1 MNGNATKHEMLAI
14 FRKSG
19 FDLSSEESDRF
30 WRYYE
35 LLVANNESHD
45 LTRLTR
51 FDDIITKHFIDS
63 IYVTRLCDL
72 PGSLVDIGTG
82 AGFPGVPIKI
92 VRPEI
97 HVVLAEPR
105 RRRVEFLE
113 RVIGELGLE
122 GVEVYPH
129 LVTELSSF
137 RVEGVI
143 TRALESVS
151 DTLSRV
157 RHFLPA
163 GGRVLF
169 LKGPGADRD
178 LDAISA
184 EQARDY
190 DMESDRRYTLPGTA
204 HERRLLIY
212 TKKTSTIEV
221 TYRIFKNDAD
231 NRDVVITSPENR
243 QFKEL
248 RKLVSAEGA
257 RKSGRALVSGRRLVR
272 DIAKRPGAEAEAVV
286 VYDGYVERDDAVNS
300 LIKRLSAQR
309 RLFILKKN
317 LYNELDIFGTGAPLL
332 VLPVSDFPEWDYSL
346 PDGCTLLVPFQDP
359 VNVGTAVR
367 SAVAFG
373 VKKIIMLKGS
383 AHPYHPK
390 SVRSSGGA
398 VFGAE
403 FMAGPSIDELADIC
417 GEHGIAIVA
426 LDRGGAPLS
435 GMKFPQRFLLL
446 PGIEGPG
453 LPDGLRGSAVSI
465 PIGPDVESLNA
476 AVAVSIA
483 LYAYTTRK
491 GDQYPPS

>member
-1 MNGNATKHEMLAI
+1 
-14 FRKSG
+14 
-19 FDLSSEESDRF
+19 
-30 WRYYE
+30 
-35 LLVANNESHD
+35 
-45 LTRLTR
+45 
-51 FDDIITKHFIDS
+51 
-63 IYVTRLCDL
+63 
-72 PGSLVDIGTG
+72 
-82 AGFPGVPIKI
+82 
-92 VRPEI
+92 
-97 HVVLAEPR
+97 VLAEPR

-113 RVIGELGLE
+113 RVIGELGLTARSISA
-122 GVEVYPH
+122 
-129 LVTELSSF
+129 LVTELPRF

-178 LDAISA
+178 LDAIRA
-184 EQARDY
+184 EEEREYA
-190 DMESDRRYTLPGTA
+190 MESDRRYTLPGTA

-231 NRDVVITSPENR
+231 NRDIVITSPENR
-243 QFKEL
+243 QFKDL
-248 RKLVSAEGA
+248 RRLVSAEGA

-332 VLPVSDFPEWDYSL
+332 VLPVSEFPEWDHSL
-346 PDGCTLLVPFQDP
+346 SDGCTLLVPFQDP

-373 VKKIIMLKGS
+373 VRKIIILKGA

-398 VFGAE
+398 VFSAE
-403 FMAGPSIDELADIC
+403 FMAGPSIDELAELC

-426 LDRGGAPLS
+426 LDRAARRFTRPYSRGVSSSVPASRGRGFRTAFAARR
-435 GMKFPQRFLLL
+435 FPFRSARMSSRSTRRSPSRSRSTPIQRER
-446 PGIEGPG
+446 GI
-453 LPDGLRGSAVSI
+453 SI
-465 PIGPDVESLNA
+465 PPHKKSVI
-476 AVAVSIA
+476 
-483 LYAYTTRK
+483 
-491 GDQYPPS
+491 